1 MQKTKDAPFPVF
13 PGKKGGL
20 RRQILTFTMVA
31 FFVGTLAIVLSLLQ
45 ASRIIMRKNRT
56 ESTLEQ
62 ISHTAYVV
70 EQDLNAV
77 QELMDYFFVD
87 KQLQAALEQP
97 VETAYDR
104 TLQWNQLYSALST
117 YERLDCFRD
126 INCILIYN
134 ADGYAHSFRYKAVD
148 TSAYSQRNQVLGWYR
163 AALENEGRLVWGT
176 DVSPSAEDYAAFDQK
191 LGADISAMRALRVQS
206 YKRIQGAVYLSIE
219 PTCLSL
225 LRPSNG
231 LEGMDYF
238 LLDDAGRL
246 LNDGADMEQL
256 QMCRSMLENAPWDG
270 KEYRSHFQEG
280 ATAYEYVVPTYGYR
294 LLVLQKDANDFA
306 MEDAILRLGL
316 VILFIFLFIGLSM
329 WTFLTRRVMRPVYA
343 LADTMQR
350 VDTQGLSVRAQG
362 GGSTEFDYLAG
373 SFNRM
378 LERVQTLME
387 TNLEN
392 ERAVQEAEHKAV
404 LAQINPHFVY
414 NALFAIR
421 MMAVMQGADNIQ
433 DMVDALWR
441 MLKNST
447 SRASACFTLKD
458 EIQNIKDYVHILKA
472 TNVHKFDITYRIPAG
487 MEALPC
493 PKFLIQPV
501 VENAVLHG
509 VLPKQGFSNIDVAA
523 GRDGDWVTVTVSNDG
538 LPIAADRLAEVNS
551 SLNQAHKGLGLSSI
565 HQRLRLLYGRQAGL
579 TITSDEKLG
588 KTVVRIRYRVKEGS
602 DNV

>member
-20 RRQILTFTMVA
+20 RRQILTFTMAA

-45 ASRIIMRKNRT
+45 TSRIIMRKNRT

-148 TSAYSQRNQVLGWYR
+148 TSAYSRRNQVLGWYR

-246 LNDGADMEQL
+246 LNDGADMERL
-256 QMCRSMLENAPWDG
+256 QMCRSMLENASWDG

-294 LLVLQKDANDFA
+294 LFVLQKDANDFA

-362 GGSTEFDYLAG
+362 GGSAEFDYLAG

-565 HQRLRLLYGRQAGL
+565 HQRLQLLYGRQAGL